1 MKDQMEFDT
10 ISTVYSALK
19 TYWDKSTDNH
29 IMRDKYKGGA
39 IIARLTLGNELID
52 LWEKTDFQKFTLGN

>member
-1 MKDQMEFDT
+1 MKDQVEENTLGNIFL
-10 ISTVYSALK
+10 VLK
-19 TYWDKSTDNH
+19 LYWDKSTDNH

-52 LWEKTDFQKFTLGN
+52 LWEKTDFQNFTLGN